1 MLGKLSRLL
10 RRCRFLFGLGELRST
25 LLALAL
31 CALAPMAQATDL
43 SSLSGLNNFICLI
56 SGEISGP
63 WLFVIGILLIV
74 IAGVAIAG
82 SESTIIKVISTV
94 GVGFGIAVAAIP
106 IVQNH
111 FNLTYS
117 CT

>member
-1 MLGKLSRLL
+1 MLGKLSHLL
-10 RRCRFLFGLGELRST
+10 RRCRFLFGRGELRST

-31 CALAPMAQATDL
+31 CALAPMAQAADL
-43 SSLSGLNNFICLI
+43 SAFSGLNNFICLI
-56 SGEISGP
+56 SSEISGP
-63 WLFVIGILLIV
+63 WLFVIGILLII
-74 IAGVAIAG
+74 IAGVAIAA

-106 IVQNH
+106 IVQSH
-111 FNLTYS
+111 FNLSYT